1 MNQDETVVVA
11 DLSDPVRAVSVALRE
26 SEYIDLQRMA
36 DTCQPFSATR
46 MAVMNEAIRVF
57 MKLHESGKVRLTT
70 YCEDGRVKIET
81 SILSA

>member
-1 MNQDETVVVA
+1 
-11 DLSDPVRAVSVALRE
+11 
-26 SEYIDLQRMA
+26 
-36 DTCQPFSATR
+36 